1 LVLDFGGQYS
11 QLIARRVRECGVFAE
26 LLPHHV
32 GLEEVT
38 RRQPRGLIL
47 SGGPAS
53 VYADGAPALRPELLE
68 LGIPVS
74 QPVTLKTEADRAELA
89 SWRPDVLVVVAYGL
103 ILPRA
108 VLELPRLGCVNIH
121 ASLLPRWRGAAP
133 IQRAILAGDME
144 SGVSIM
150 RMDVGLDTGPV
161 FLERKVAISPHDTGG
176 SLHDRLAAL
185 GASAVV
191 EVLDQ
196 LAEDRAVSTP
206 QREDGLTYASKIDK
220 AEALI
225 DWTRPAV
232 EIERQVRA
240 FNPWPVAETRLEGEQ
255 LRIYAHLLGSP
266 LSVART
272 PYELQTTLESATVP
286 VLVDTAGRS
295 HTDEGAEDMLRVVAT
310 RSDVRTHLVLA
321 ADTPLPTLQKVVDR
335 FATANPSRV
344 VLTKVDEAGSLAS
357 LVSFLRER
365 QLRLSYLGTGQRVP
379 DDLQI
384 ATPRVFAGWV
394 AGDTSARGA
403 AA

>member
-1 LVLDFGGQYS
+1 VTSIPGVTLRVAFAGTPDFALTAFKSVVGSRHAVVGVLTQPDRPKGRGR
-11 QLIARRVRECGVFAE
+11 QLA
-26 LLPHHV
+26 
-32 GLEEVT
+32 
-38 RRQPRGLIL
+38 
-47 SGGPAS
+47 AS
-53 VYADGAPALRPELLE
+53 PVKVAAVE

-133 IQRAILAGDME
+133 IQRAILAGDVE

-161 FLERKVAISPHDTGG
+161 FLERKVAISPQDTGG

-225 DWTRPAV
+225 DWTRPAA

-240 FNPWPVAETRLEGEQ
+240 FNPWPIAETRLEGEQ
-255 LRIYAHLLGSP
+255 LRIYAAEAISLGSHEAVHTP
-266 LSVART
+266 GSVVELRGDSIVVACGHGRLAVK
-272 PYELQTTLESATVP
+272 ELQRPGKRPVAARDLMNTLDLT
-286 VLVDTAGRS
+286 GR
-295 HTDEGAEDMLRVVAT
+295 
-310 RSDVRTHLVLA
+310 
-321 ADTPLPTLQKVVDR
+321 
-335 FATANPSRV
+335 
-344 VLTKVDEAGSLAS
+344 
-357 LVSFLRER
+357 
-365 QLRLSYLGTGQRVP
+365 RLG
-379 DDLQI
+379 
-384 ATPRVFAGWV
+384 
-394 AGDTSARGA
+394 
-403 AA
+403 